1 MYLNKFFIKLGI
13 KNIVFPFITL
23 GYLFYIFL
31 FRNEVTLGL
40 ERLITYYTYPMIFG
54 GAGFGI
60 LTTYYTGKSN
70 EVIDYLYENKF
81 KKFRLIV
88 TSITVLSAMAFL
100 IPLLFMLVVAFTKL
114 KLDFYSI
121 RVILHFS
128 IIYFVFNLFFI
139 MLGGLIGTTVK
150 GYKKYIIFSV
160 LSVFLTINMTD
171 ASPFSGSKSS
181 FSNLANFGYDYVY
194 ILTNYQTSAIFNK
207 EFWIDNLF
215 PLMIVA
221 VIVGFIYSL
230 YAKRNKKVAML
241 VLASVVPLS
250 IMLTVMYSNSYTDTL
265 EMGLEEKIS
274 GNNQYFVDNYEMYI
288 DLLGDFHNTALID
301 IYCNWNLSDDLEI
314 ELDNGL
320 DINSINIGDKAVEYT
335 RENDFIKVDREVIEK
350 LLAEDSRNL
359 LFKIEYSG
367 EKQSTINFSEEEKAW
382 YPRVNGYKKKFQLA
396 CRSNKPIKSNLNMV
410 DEKYESNIY
419 TTSFSSFD
427 KEVYLIEE
435 SINTLGLPYETY
447 GYDMDIDTTDY
458 FKNTARIKVKNNA
471 LGKKDLVFS
480 LYDNLDINYLKIDG
494 KAVSYDREG
503 STVYIEK
510 DILPD
515 NDFVMEVEYSGE
527 VNLRNDLSMLI
538 AYAYERD
545 ISLVDEAIPW
555 YPMLGDLEKDFY
567 IKVKSKVDMF
577 SNLEDKTFDGKD
589 TYTFKSRDTGITLV
603 GGNMTELKYE
613 EYEFVLPK
621 AFLYLNETERN
632 VILEDITKIQY
643 LKEGK
648 VMLTSAYNENYRYK
662 NTAILDFY
670 QLNVGN

>member
-314 ELDNGL
+314 ELDNVI

-427 KEVYLIEE
+427 EEVYLIEE